1 VRLPSLD
8 HNNIQEELTM
18 PSRSISLALRVF
30 RTSTLTVLIGCVFTV
45 SVYAQKTKTG
55 FQSFVV
61 GNPADAQPSQNL
73 SPGLVLMGGGT
84 DVDAAFQ
91 WMCGRAGGGD
101 FLVIRTT
108 GTDAYNSYIQELCPQ
123 MDSVETIIIT
133 SITGANS
140 AYVSS
145 QIQNA
150 EALWIA
156 GGDQSTYVALWRNTA
171 VQTGVNFLLNSKQ
184 APVGGTSAGLAVLS
198 QFIYTGALGSVTSS
212 QALANPF
219 HRYVTLDRDLFQQV
233 LGAGKLYDSHF
244 VTRDRMGRS
253 LVFLARIVNNGWAA
267 QPRGIGIDERTA
279 LLVLPTGAATM
290 VGSGAAYFLQAPGP
304 AQVLADRTPMTYLNI
319 GVYKLPQGGT
329 FNFSTWTGT
338 GGVAYTLNVN
348 NGSVTSTQAG
358 GNIY

>member
-1 VRLPSLD
+1 MLTRSFVAASLRILHSLVPTLAVICLIAPSL
-8 HNNIQEELTM
+8 
-18 PSRSISLALRVF
+18 
-30 RTSTLTVLIGCVFTV
+30 
-45 SVYAQKTKTG
+45 YAAPKTG
-55 FQSFVV
+55 FSAFIV
-61 GNPADAQPSQNL
+61 GNAADAQQSPTL

-91 WMCGRAGGGD
+91 WMCQRAGGGD
-101 FLVIRTT
+101 FVVIRTT
-108 GTDAYNSYIQELCPQ
+108 GTDAYNPYIQQLCPQ

-133 SITGANS
+133 TVAGANS

-145 QIQNA
+145 HIQNA

-156 GGDQSTYVALWRNTA
+156 GGDQSTYTALWRGTA
-171 VQTGVNFLLNSKQ
+171 VQAGVNHLLNSKL

-198 QFIYTGALGSVTSS
+198 QFIYTGAVGSVTSS

-219 HRYVTLDRDLFQQV
+219 HRYVTLERDLFLSS
-233 LGAGKLYDSHF
+233 LGGNKLYDSHF

-253 LVFLARIVNNGWAA
+253 LAFLARIVNNGWST
-267 QPRGIGIDERTA
+267 QPRAIGIDEETA
-279 LLVLPTGAATM
+279 ILLTPNGAGTM
-290 VGSGAAYFLQAPGP
+290 VGTGAAYFLQAPGP
-304 AQVLADRTPMTYLNI
+304 AQILADKTPLTYLNI
-319 GVYKLPQGGT
+319 GVYRVPQGGT

-348 NGSVTSTQAG
+348 NGSLTSTQAG

>member
-1 VRLPSLD
+1 MLVSL
-8 HNNIQEELTM
+8 LKAL
-18 PSRSISLALRVF
+18 SRALHTPVFALAAICLFASSL
-30 RTSTLTVLIGCVFTV
+30 
-45 SVYAQKTKTG
+45 YAAKSKEG
-55 FQSFVV
+55 FQAFIV
-61 GNPADAQPSQNL
+61 GNAADAQQSASL
-73 SPGLVLMGGGT
+73 SPGLVLMGGGS

-91 WMCGRAGGGD
+91 WMCQKAGGGD
-101 FLVIRTT
+101 FVVIRTT
-108 GTDAYNSYIQELCPQ
+108 GTDAYNPYIQQLCPQ

-133 SITGANS
+133 STAGANS

-145 QIQNA
+145 HIQNA

-156 GGDQSTYVALWRNTA
+156 GGDQSTYTELWRGTA

-219 HRYVTLDRDLFQQV
+219 HRYVTLDRDLFQSA
-233 LGAGKLYDSHF
+233 LGGGKLYDSHF

-267 QPRGIGIDERTA
+267 QPRGIGIDEETA
-279 LLVLPTGAATM
+279 ILVEPNGAGTM
-290 VGSGAAYFLQAPGP
+290 VGIGAAYFLQAPGP

-319 GVYKLPQGGT
+319 GVYKVPQGAT
-329 FNFSTWTGT
+329 FNLATWTGT

-348 NGSVTSTQAG
+348 NGAVTSTQAG

>member
-1 VRLPSLD
+1 MLTTSLRCL
-8 HNNIQEELTM
+8 ILMAVVFGLT
-18 PSRSISLALRVF
+18 A
-30 RTSTLTVLIGCVFTV
+30 
-45 SVYAQKTKTG
+45 SVYAAPKTG
-55 FQSFVV
+55 FTSFVA
-61 GNPADAQPSQNL
+61 GNPGDAQPSANL

-91 WMCGRAGGGD
+91 WMCQRAGGGD

-108 GTDAYNSYIQELCPQ
+108 GTDAYNPYIQQLCPQ

-133 SITGANS
+133 SVTGANS
-140 AYVSS
+140 AYVST

-156 GGDQSTYVALWRNTA
+156 GGDQSTYVALWRGTA
-171 VQTGVNFLLNSKQ
+171 VQTGVNFLLNSKH

-219 HRYVTLDRDLFQQV
+219 HRYVTLDRDLFQSS
-233 LGAGKLYDSHF
+233 LGVNKLYDSHF
-244 VTRDRMGRS
+244 VTRDRLGRS
-253 LVFLARIVNNGWAA
+253 LVFLARIVNNGWAT
-267 QPRGIGIDERTA
+267 QPRAIGIDEETA

-290 VGSGAAYFLQAPGP
+290 VGIGAAYFLQAPGP
-304 AQVLADRTPMTYLNI
+304 AQVLADKTPLTYLNI
-319 GVYKLPQGGT
+319 GVYKVPQGGT
-329 FNFSTWTGT
+329 FNLSTWTGT

-348 NGSVTSTQAG
+348 NGSITSTQAG

>member
-1 VRLPSLD
+1 M
-8 HNNIQEELTM
+8 LT
-18 PSRSISLALRVF
+18 RSFVAVSLRV
-30 RTSTLTVLIGCVFTV
+30 LCALVVI
-45 SVYAQKTKTG
+45 SVVASSIYAGPKPG
-55 FQSFVV
+55 FQAFIV
-61 GNPADAQPSQNL
+61 GNPADAPQSPSL

-91 WMCGRAGGGD
+91 WMCQRAGGGD
-101 FLVIRTT
+101 FVVIRTT
-108 GTDAYNSYIQELCPQ
+108 GTDAYNPYIQQLCPQ

-133 SITGANS
+133 SVTGANS

-145 QIQNA
+145 HIQTA

-156 GGDQSTYVALWRNTA
+156 GGDQSTYVNLWRGTA
-171 VQTGVNFLLNSKQ
+171 VQTGVNFLLNSKL

-198 QFIYTGALGSVTSS
+198 QFIYTGELGSVTSS

-219 HRYVTLDRDLFQQV
+219 HRYVTLDRDLFQSA
-233 LGAGKLYDSHF
+233 LGVNKLYDSHF

-253 LVFLARIVNNGWAA
+253 LTFLARIVNNGWAT
-267 QPRGIGIDERTA
+267 QPRGIGVDEETA
-279 LLVLPTGAATM
+279 LLVTPNGAVSM
-290 VGSGAAYFLQAPGP
+290 VGTGAAYFLQAPGP
-304 AQVLADRTPMTYLNI
+304 AQVLADRTPLTYLNI
-319 GVYKLPQGGT
+319 GVYKVPQGGT

>member
-1 VRLPSLD
+1 MLTRALATFILLCGISVSL
-8 HNNIQEELTM
+8 
-18 PSRSISLALRVF
+18 SA
-30 RTSTLTVLIGCVFTV
+30 
-45 SVYAQKTKTG
+45 ATKTG
-55 FQSFVV
+55 FTSFIV
-61 GNPADAQPSQNL
+61 GNPGDAQASPNL
-73 SPGLVLMGGGT
+73 SPGLGLMGGGT

-91 WMCGRAGGGD
+91 WMCQRAGGGD
-101 FLVIRTT
+101 FVVIRTT
-108 GTDAYNSYIQELCPQ
+108 GTDAYNPYIQQLCPQ

-133 SITGANS
+133 SVTGANS
-140 AYVSS
+140 AYVST

-156 GGDQSTYVALWRNTA
+156 GGDQSTYVDLWRGTA
-171 VQTGVNFLLNSKQ
+171 VQTGVNFLLNSKH

-219 HRYVTLDRDLFQQV
+219 HRYVTLDRDLFQV
-233 LGAGKLYDSHF
+233 SLGVNQLYDSHF

-253 LVFLARIVNNGWAA
+253 LVFLARIVNNGWAT
-267 QPRGIGIDERTA
+267 QPRAIGIDEETA

-290 VGSGAAYFLQAPGP
+290 VGVGAAYFLQAPGP
-304 AQVLADRTPMTYLNI
+304 AQVLVAKTPLTYLNI

-329 FNFSTWTGT
+329 FNLTNWTGS

-348 NGSVTSTQAG
+348 NGALTSTQAG

>member
-1 VRLPSLD
+1 MPTHTVATCVRSL
-8 HNNIQEELTM
+8 ILM
-18 PSRSISLALRVF
+18 
-30 RTSTLTVLIGCVFTV
+30 LTVLCWISV
-45 SVYAQKTKTG
+45 SVYAGPKTG
-55 FQSFVV
+55 FTSFIA
-61 GNPADAQPSQNL
+61 GNPADAQPSQTL

-91 WMCGRAGGGD
+91 FMCQRAGGGD
-101 FLVIRTT
+101 FVVIRTT
-108 GTDAYNSYIQELCPQ
+108 GTDAYNPYIQQLCPQ

-133 SITGANS
+133 SVTGANS
-140 AYVSS
+140 AYVST

-156 GGDQSTYVALWRNTA
+156 GGDQSTYVALWRGTA
-171 VQTGVNFLLNSKQ
+171 VQTGVNFLLNSKH

-219 HRYVTLDRDLFQQV
+219 HRYVTLDRDLFQSS
-233 LGAGKLYDSHF
+233 LGASKLYDSHF

-253 LVFLARIVNNGWAA
+253 LAFLARIVNNGWAT
-267 QPRGIGIDERTA
+267 QPRGIGIDEETA

-290 VGSGAAYFLQAPGP
+290 VGVGAAYFLQAPGP
-304 AQVLADRTPMTYLNI
+304 AQVLADKTPLTYLNI

-329 FNFSTWTGT
+329 FNLSTWTGT

-348 NGSVTSTQAG
+348 NGALTSTQAG

>member
-1 VRLPSLD
+1 MLTRALATFILLCGISVSL
-8 HNNIQEELTM
+8 
-18 PSRSISLALRVF
+18 SA
-30 RTSTLTVLIGCVFTV
+30 
-45 SVYAQKTKTG
+45 ATKTG
-55 FQSFVV
+55 FTSFIV
-61 GNPADAQPSQNL
+61 GNPGDAQASPNL

-91 WMCGRAGGGD
+91 WMCQRAGGGD
-101 FLVIRTT
+101 FVVIRTT
-108 GTDAYNSYIQELCPQ
+108 GTDAYNPYIQQLCPQ

-133 SITGANS
+133 SVTGANS
-140 AYVSS
+140 AYVST

-156 GGDQSTYVALWRNTA
+156 GGDQSTYVDLWRGTA
-171 VQTGVNFLLNSKQ
+171 VQTGVNFLLNSKH

-219 HRYVTLDRDLFQQV
+219 HRYVTLDRDLFQV
-233 LGAGKLYDSHF
+233 SLGVNQLYDSHF

-253 LVFLARIVNNGWAA
+253 LVFLARIVNNGWAT
-267 QPRGIGIDERTA
+267 QPRAIGIDEETA

-290 VGSGAAYFLQAPGP
+290 VGVGAAYFLQAPGP
-304 AQVLADRTPMTYLNI
+304 AQVLVAKTPLTYLNI

-329 FNFSTWTGT
+329 FNLTNWTGS

-348 NGSVTSTQAG
+348 NGALTSTQAG

>member
-1 VRLPSLD
+1 ML
-8 HNNIQEELTM
+8 
-18 PSRSISLALRVF
+18 SLAEASLSIARKLMLILV
-30 RTSTLTVLIGCVFTV
+30 TLCVLAAPLHAAANK
-45 SVYAQKTKTG
+45 SG
-55 FQSFVV
+55 FSSFIV
-61 GNPADAQPSQNL
+61 GNPADAQQSPNL

-91 WMCGRAGGGD
+91 WMCQRAGGGD
-101 FLVIRTT
+101 FVVIRTS
-108 GTDAYNSYIQELCPQ
+108 GTDAYNPYIQQLCPQ

-133 SITGANS
+133 STTGANS

-156 GGDQSTYVALWRNTA
+156 GGDQSTYVNLWRGTA
-171 VQTGVNFLLNSKQ
+171 VQTGVNFLLNSKH

-198 QFIYTGALGSVTSS
+198 QFIYTGELGSVTSS

-219 HRYVTLDRDLFQQV
+219 HRYVTLDRDLFQSV
-233 LGAGKLYDSHF
+233 LGQNKIYDSHF

-253 LVFLARIVNNGWAA
+253 LVFLARIIDNGWAA
-267 QPRGIGIDERTA
+267 QPRGIGIDEQTA
-279 LLVLPTGAATM
+279 LLVLPNGAASM
-290 VGSGAAYFLQAPGP
+290 VGIGAAYFLQAPGP
-304 AQVLADRTPMTYLNI
+304 AQVLAAKTPLTYLNI

-329 FNFSTWTGT
+329 FDFSTWSGT

-348 NGSVTSTQAG
+348 NGALTSTQAG

>member
-1 VRLPSLD
+1 MFARAFV
-8 HNNIQEELTM
+8 
-18 PSRSISLALRVF
+18 ISLRSLL
-30 RTSTLTVLIGCVFTV
+30 LTFAVLCVLSI
-45 SVYAQKTKTG
+45 SVYAGPKPG
-55 FQSFVV
+55 FTSFVV
-61 GNPADAQPSQNL
+61 GNPADAPQSSQ
-73 SPGLVLMGGGT
+73 STPGLVLMGGGS

-91 WMCGRAGGGD
+91 WMCQRAAGGD

-108 GTDAYNSYIQELCPQ
+108 GTDAYNPYIQQLCPQ

-133 SITGANS
+133 TVTGANS
-140 AYVSS
+140 AYVSN

-156 GGDQSTYVALWRNTA
+156 GGDQSTYVNLWRGTA
-171 VQTGVNFLLNSKQ
+171 VQAGVNFLLNTKQ

-198 QFIYTGALGSVTSS
+198 QFIYTGAIGSVTSS

-219 HRYVTLDRDLFQQV
+219 HRYVTLDRDLFQSA
-233 LGAGKLYDSHF
+233 LGVNKLYDSHF
-244 VTRDRMGRS
+244 VTRDRLGRS

-267 QPRGIGIDERTA
+267 QPRAIGIDEETA
-279 LLVLPTGAATM
+279 LLVTANGAATM
-290 VGSGAAYFLQAPGP
+290 VGVGAAYFLQAPGP
-304 AQVLADRTPMTYLNI
+304 AQVLVDKTPLTYLNI
-319 GVYKLPQGGT
+319 SVYKLPQSGT
-329 FNFSTWTGT
+329 FNLSSWTGT

>member
-1 VRLPSLD
+1 M
-8 HNNIQEELTM
+8 LTV
-18 PSRSISLALRVF
+18 SLRV
-30 RTSTLTVLIGCVFTV
+30 VCAMVVIGVFAS
-45 SVYAQKTKTG
+45 SVYGAPKPG
-55 FQSFVV
+55 FQAFIV
-61 GNPADAQPSQNL
+61 GNPADAQPAPTL

-91 WMCGRAGGGD
+91 WMCQRAGGGD
-101 FLVIRTT
+101 FVVIRTT
-108 GTDAYNSYIQELCPQ
+108 GTDAYNPYIQDLCPQ

-133 SITGANS
+133 TVTGANS

-145 QIQNA
+145 HIQNA

-156 GGDQSTYVALWRNTA
+156 GGDQSTYVNLWRNTA
-171 VQTGVNFLLNSKQ
+171 VQTGVNFLINSKL

-219 HRYVTLDRDLFQQV
+219 HRYVTIDRDLFQQP
-233 LGAGKLYDSHF
+233 LGVNKLYDSHF

-253 LVFLARIVNNGWAA
+253 LTFLARIVNNGWST
-267 QPRGIGIDERTA
+267 QPRGIGVDEETA
-279 LLVLPTGAATM
+279 LLVLPNGAVSM

-304 AQVLADRTPMTYLNI
+304 AQVLAEKTPLTYLNI
-319 GVYKLPQGGT
+319 SVYKVPQGGT

>member
-1 VRLPSLD
+1 MLKRT
-8 HNNIQEELTM
+8 IAILTL
-18 PSRSISLALRVF
+18 IVLCAL
-30 RTSTLTVLIGCVFTV
+30 SA
-45 SVYAQKTKTG
+45 SVYAAKSKTG
-55 FQSFVV
+55 FTSFVV
-61 GNPADAQPSQNL
+61 GNPADAQPSATL

-108 GTDAYNSYIQELCPQ
+108 GTDAYNPYIQQLCPQ

-133 SITGANS
+133 STTGANS
-140 AYVSS
+140 AYVST

-156 GGDQSTYVALWRNTA
+156 GGDQSTYVDLWRGTA
-171 VQTGVNFLLNSKQ
+171 VQTGVNFLLNSKL

-219 HRYVTLDRDLFQQV
+219 HRYVTLDRDLFQSS
-233 LGAGKLYDSHF
+233 LGVDKLYDSHF

-253 LVFLARIVNNGWAA
+253 LVFLARIVNNGWAT
-267 QPRGIGIDERTA
+267 QPRGIGIDEETA
-279 LLVLPTGAATM
+279 LLVLPSGAATM
-290 VGSGAAYFLQAPGP
+290 VGTGAAYFLQAPGP
-304 AQVLADRTPMTYLNI
+304 AQVLADKTPLTYLNI

-329 FNFSTWTGT
+329 FNLSTWTGT

-348 NGSVTSTQAG
+348 NGAVTSTQAG

>member
-1 VRLPSLD
+1 
-8 HNNIQEELTM
+8 M
-18 PSRSISLALRVF
+18 PTRCLLSIVLLC
-30 RTSTLTVLIGCVFTV
+30 TLSTG
-45 SVYAQKTKTG
+45 VYAAGKTG
-55 FQSFVV
+55 FTSFVV
-61 GNPADAQPSQNL
+61 GNPGDAQPSASL

-91 WMCGRAGGGD
+91 FMCQRAGGGD

-108 GTDAYNSYIQELCPQ
+108 GTDAYNPYIQQLCPQ

-133 SITGANS
+133 SVTGANS
-140 AYVSS
+140 AYVST

-156 GGDQSTYVALWRNTA
+156 GGDQSTYVALWRGTA

-198 QFIYTGALGSVTSS
+198 QFIYTGAIGSVTSS

-219 HRYVTLDRDLFQQV
+219 HRYVTLDRDLFQSA
-233 LGAGKLYDSHF
+233 LGGNKLYDSHF
-244 VTRDRMGRS
+244 VTRDRLGRS
-253 LVFLARIVNNGWAA
+253 LVFLARIVNNGWAG
-267 QPRGIGIDERTA
+267 QPRAIGIDEETA
-279 LLVLPTGAATM
+279 LLVLPTGAASM
-290 VGSGAAYFLQAPGP
+290 VGVGAAYFLQAPGP
-304 AQVLADRTPMTYLNI
+304 AQVLADRTPLTYLNI
-319 GVYKLPQGGT
+319 GVYKVPQGGT
-329 FNFSTWTGT
+329 FNLSTWTGT

>member
-1 VRLPSLD
+1 M
-8 HNNIQEELTM
+8 LTC
-18 PSRSISLALRVF
+18 SFAAALLRVVRF
-30 RTSTLTVLIGCVFTV
+30 STLTLAVLCLAA
-45 SVYAQKTKTG
+45 SSLYAAKNKNG
-55 FQSFVV
+55 FEAFIV
-61 GNPADAQPSQNL
+61 GNPADAQQSSSL
-73 SPGLVLMGGGT
+73 SPGLVLMGGGA

-91 WMCGRAGGGD
+91 WMCQRAGGGD
-101 FLVIRTT
+101 FVVIRTT
-108 GTDAYNSYIQELCPQ
+108 GTDAYNPYIQQLCPQ

-133 SITGANS
+133 TTTGANS

-145 QIQNA
+145 HIQNA

-156 GGDQSTYVALWRNTA
+156 GGDQSTYTALWRGTA

-219 HRYVTLDRDLFQQV
+219 HRYVTLERDLFQSA
-233 LGAGKLYDSHF
+233 LGGSKLYDSHF

-267 QPRGIGIDERTA
+267 QPRGIGIDEETA
-279 LLVLPTGAATM
+279 ILITPNGAGTM

-304 AQVLADRTPMTYLNI
+304 AQVLAEKTPLTYLNI
-319 GVYKLPQGGT
+319 GVYKVPQGAT
-329 FNFSTWTGT
+329 FNLSTWTGT

>member
-1 VRLPSLD
+1 M
-8 HNNIQEELTM
+8 LTC
-18 PSRSISLALRVF
+18 SFVATSLRVL
-30 RTSTLTVLIGCVFTV
+30 RALVFTLAV
-45 SVYAQKTKTG
+45 IFVLTPSFYAAPKPG
-55 FQSFVV
+55 FKAFVV
-61 GNPADAQPSQNL
+61 GNVADAQQSPTL

-91 WMCGRAGGGD
+91 WMCQRAGGGD
-101 FLVIRTT
+101 FVVIRTS
-108 GTDAYNSYIQELCPQ
+108 GTDAYNPYIQQLCPQ

-133 SITGANS
+133 TVAGANS

-145 QIQNA
+145 HIQNA

-156 GGDQSTYVALWRNTA
+156 GGDQLTYVDLWRGTA
-171 VQTGVNFLLNSKQ
+171 VQTGVDFLLNSKL

-219 HRYVTLDRDLFQQV
+219 HRYVTLDRDLFQSS
-233 LGAGKLYDSHF
+233 LGANKLYDSHF

-253 LVFLARIVNNGWAA
+253 LVFLARIVNNGWST
-267 QPRGIGIDERTA
+267 QPRGIGVDEQTA
-279 LLVLPTGAATM
+279 ILVTPNGEGTM
-290 VGSGAAYFLQAPGP
+290 VGTGAAYFLQAPGP
-304 AQVLADRTPMTYLNI
+304 AQVIADRTPLTYLNI
-319 GVYKLPQGGT
+319 GVYKVPQGGT
-329 FNFSTWTGT
+329 FNFSNWTGT

-348 NGSVTSTQAG
+348 NGSLTSTQAG

>member
-1 VRLPSLD
+1 M
-8 HNNIQEELTM
+8 LT
-18 PSRSISLALRVF
+18 RV
-30 RTSTLTVLIGCVFTV
+30 TLILTFAVLYAV
-45 SVYAQKTKTG
+45 SVTAAPKTG
-55 FQSFVV
+55 FTSFIV
-61 GNPADAQPSQNL
+61 GNAGDAQPSPNL

-91 WMCGRAGGGD
+91 WMCQRAGGGD

-108 GTDAYNSYIQELCPQ
+108 GTDAYNPYIQQLCPQ
-123 MDSVETIIIT
+123 MDSVETIVIT
-133 SITGANS
+133 SVTGANS
-140 AYVSS
+140 AYVST

-156 GGDQSTYVALWRNTA
+156 GGDQSTYTALWRGTA
-171 VQTGVNFLLNSKQ
+171 VQTGVNFLLNSKH

-219 HRYVTLDRDLFQQV
+219 HRYVTLDRDLFQV
-233 LGAGKLYDSHF
+233 SLGANQLYDSHF
-244 VTRDRMGRS
+244 VTRDRMGRT
-253 LVFLARIVNNGWAA
+253 LAFLARIVNNGWAT
-267 QPRGIGIDERTA
+267 QPRAIGIDEETA

-290 VGSGAAYFLQAPGP
+290 VGVGAAYFLQAPGP
-304 AQVLADRTPMTYLNI
+304 AQVLADKTPLTYLNI
-319 GVYKLPQGGT
+319 GVYKLPQSGT
-329 FNFSTWTGT
+329 FNLSSWTGA

-348 NGSVTSTQAG
+348 NGALTSTQAG